1 MWTVLGSLTG
11 VMASSKCV
19 GPPPATNSGE
29 CLVVDFIELVYGRLV
44 VRVVSPEVSLVL

>member
-1 MWTVLGSLTG
+1 M
-11 VMASSKCV
+11 MASSKCV